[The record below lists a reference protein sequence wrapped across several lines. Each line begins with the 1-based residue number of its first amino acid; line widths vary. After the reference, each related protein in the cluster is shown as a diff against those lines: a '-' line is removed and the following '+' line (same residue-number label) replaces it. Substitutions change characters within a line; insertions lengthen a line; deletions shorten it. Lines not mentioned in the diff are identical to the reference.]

1 MAEIT
6 PSYEERWNK
15 RRVQGW
21 QYLANVPDGK
31 LRSLYWAIFF
41 LFCIMGFYGDLTYIP
56 GRAPTWAIL
65 AASIINGA
73 YAVLYPYFLVHKP
86 KWYLWLLVAGSC
98 ILGPATATA
107 FANIA
112 GYYPGGF
119 ADRRAEVIFSAQ
131 GILFCVI
138 ASYVCFISFIRVQAS
153 SALRIQ
159 NELDLAHGIQR
170 TLVPPLDLTI
180 PGYEINGVSLPS
192 DKVGGDL
199 VDIVPVSSGTVAY
212 VADVAGHGLQ
222 AGILMGMIKTAART
236 ILLEQFDDPATLL
249 NVFCERLNRVL
260 PGVKEAHMYATLAVM
275 HLGRD
280 GRVHYALAGHP
291 AILRYTAANRS
302 VSQLWFE
309 QFPVGLLPVGAFH
322 TREVKLQPGDMLIVS
337 TDGILE
343 ACNAQEEEFGVDR
356 LAELTREYSQ
366 EPSLSALSDRITT
379 SVRAFGKQADDQT
392 LLLVRRQSIA
402 AIAPSPA
409 EESEAAF
416 AVA

>member
-1 MAEIT
+1 MAAAA
-6 PSYEERWNK
+6 PSYEDHWSK
-15 RRVQGW
+15 RRVKGW

-31 LRSLYWAIFF
+31 LRSLYLAIFF

-56 GRAPTWAIL
+56 GRAPIWAIL
-65 AASIINGA
+65 AASVINGA

-86 KWYLWLLVAGSC
+86 KWYLWLLAVGSF
-98 ILGPATATA
+98 ILGPVTATA

-119 ADRRAEVIFSAQ
+119 ADRRSEVIFSAQ

-138 ASYVCFISFIRVQAS
+138 ASYICFISFIRVQAS

-170 TLVPPLDLTI
+170 TLVPPLDLSI
-180 PGYEINGVSLPS
+180 PGYDLNGVSLPS

-199 VDIVPVSSGTVAY
+199 VDIVTVESGTVAY

-236 ILLEQFDDPATLL
+236 ILLEPFNDPATLL

-260 PGVKEAHMYATLAVM
+260 PGVKEDHMYATLAVL

-291 AILRYTAANRS
+291 AILYYTAASRS

-322 TREVKLQPGDMLIVS
+322 TQEVKLQPGDMLIVS

-343 ACNAQEEEFGVDR
+343 ACNAEEEEFGTDR
-356 LAELTREYSQ
+356 LADLTRQYSK
-366 EPSLSALSDRITT
+366 EASLSTVSERITT

-392 LLLVRRQSIA
+392 LLLVRRQSTA
-402 AIAPSPA
+402 AIAPSSVTEA
-409 EESEAAF
+409 EEAF